1 MPNFHV
7 ITDGGWVRRRAPG
20 RGNPFRVS
28 RPVRL
33 LCTLAVSFA
42 SIAALVPAA
51 ATANSNAKL
60 ISEGKLAM
68 RVETKQEEK
77 EHLIPFKQSAVFIIG
92 CKVHGNRV
100 LCSEHSG
107 PEKCVKGKPW
117 MDISDLFPVIKGRI
131 GESLNFGL
139 TVTSIYCRKAS

>member
-1 MPNFHV
+1 
-7 ITDGGWVRRRAPG
+7 
-20 RGNPFRVS
+20 
-28 RPVRL
+28 
-33 LCTLAVSFA
+33 VSFA

-51 ATANSNAKL
+51 ATASSNAKL

-77 EHLIPFKQSAVFIIG
+77 QHLIPFKQSAVFVVG
-92 CKVHGNRV
+92 CKVNGDRV
-100 LCSEHSG
+100 LCTEHSG

-117 MDISDLFPVIKGRI
+117 TNISDLFPVIKGRI

-139 TVTSIYCRKAS
+139 TVTNIYCKKSR